1 MRKATP
7 YHPYPSR
14 TRPSYYRRPAPAS
27 SSPSQTLNDPYYV
40 GPGPGPRHERRG
52 ESPMMLPDEEAV
64 SKEAALLFRKDLPPF
79 NLEELYE
86 SLQNYNKSGSMV
98 TYCYPSIQG
107 PVTEFKFL
115 TPPLRSP
122 LYCPHISNSFHLRA
136 DCEMEIYR
144 DTTLGR
150 GKERWTAH
158 ARRHNCKFMV
168 DIPRLD
174 DLKKVILN
182 NSVSGAVSTP
192 SSQTSTSNSSM
203 GLPPSSAPSTPSSL
217 RTWNTASSSRPT
229 ISPRPPRLDNFYNS
243 DEILERS
250 DLALNT
256 NLMSNAM
263 RLSRHPANNRECPPA
278 ALYHYHPISCPG
290 PFKELGFAN
299 SMIGMAMKYFNS
311 PEGISPAAH
320 HLAFLASTLCTGC
333 RNQFSIDGFREHIAP
348 EGRCSN
354 PKFPNALFYPPAPI
368 HPAADRNNPP
378 RELLQFHPSSNPSPP
393 RRPLRTP

>member
-1 MRKATP
+1 
-7 YHPYPSR
+7 
-14 TRPSYYRRPAPAS
+14 
-27 SSPSQTLNDPYYV
+27 
-40 GPGPGPRHERRG
+40 
-52 ESPMMLPDEEAV
+52 
-64 SKEAALLFRKDLPPF
+64 
-79 NLEELYE
+79 
-86 SLQNYNKSGSMV
+86 
-98 TYCYPSIQG
+98 
-107 PVTEFKFL
+107 
-115 TPPLRSP
+115 
-122 LYCPHISNSFHLRA
+122 
-136 DCEMEIYR
+136 MEIYR

-150 GKERWTAH
+150 GKERWAAR

-168 DIPRLD
+168 VIPRLD

-182 NSVSGAVSTP
+182 NSVSGAVSTS
-192 SSQTSTSNSSM
+192 SSQTSASNSSM
-203 GLPPSSAPSTPSSL
+203 GLPPSSAPSTPSSS

-229 ISPRPPRLDNFYNS
+229 TSPRPPRLDNFYDS

-263 RLSRHPANNRECPPA
+263 RLSRHPANNQECPPA

-320 HLAFLASTLCTGC
+320 HLAFSASTLCTGC
-333 RNQFSIDGFREHIAP
+333 RNQFSIDGFREHISP

-354 PKFPNALFYPPAPI
+354 PKFPNALFYPSAPI

-378 RELLQFHPSSNPSPP
+378 RELLQFHPSFNPSPP
-393 RRPLRTP
+393 EETFEDSMIARALLEWNSRVGIPQDAWDTVASARVLCRGCNLVRSFDGDCVHRDADGLPSCGGPPLDGGDDDDEAAAHGPGKGKA